1 MNSPTQKQTAAE
13 ILSGLVRAGARG
25 SDGLEAPLCHSESLL
40 LCLLNCKM
48 GIIALTPQDG
58 AYKAISPALAHHTY
72 SKYESKV
79 MTVEDRDWP
88 REIPPELA
96 NRSEAE
102 AVCRVYGFPEHAV

>member
-1 MNSPTQKQTAAE
+1 MNSPTQRQTAAE
-13 ILSGLVRAGARG
+13 IPSGLVRAGARG

-58 AYKAISPALAHHTY
+58 AYKAISPAPGTSY

-79 MTVEDRDWP
+79 RTVEDRDWP

-102 AVCRVYGFPEHAV
+102 AVRRVYGFPEHAV